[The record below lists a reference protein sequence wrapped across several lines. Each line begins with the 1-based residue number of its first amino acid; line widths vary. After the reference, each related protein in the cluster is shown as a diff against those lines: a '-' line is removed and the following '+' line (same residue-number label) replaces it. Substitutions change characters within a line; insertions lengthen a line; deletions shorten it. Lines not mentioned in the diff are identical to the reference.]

1 MKLSTI
7 TLYYNTPMT
16 DFNNTVHYDTV
27 SAYKNWL
34 DRKFQ
39 KVEFQKQFNMVRDR
53 LTINVP
59 IQYENTEG
67 VNYGCFVD
75 GFTNKP
81 YFFYVMATQYV
92 NDQVT
97 AFQIVIDV
105 MATFT
110 QGRVLEGIENVTIKR
125 QHLPLTAYGERLPE
139 LRTNNDILKT
149 TTKKYV
155 YSKSVIWTEMICV
168 FQCSVDLETEF
179 GTVNKPNI
187 KLSKG
192 VKYDKIV
199 SPVGLYAIDL
209 EHFKSF
215 SAALTDFAWIGQ
227 NIKSVMLIPKD
238 LIDTGDLESCKFNGK
253 TDAYLKKFVN
263 GKVSANKDIS
273 DINWS
278 PETIMGYLGYPVE
291 EKHLLRNEYG
301 TLEVYNWVGESLDLD
316 LGFLPSTGLKF
327 HMVTSIGYS
336 NKISIFPLNWA
347 ADGETNQ
354 GNVKAGT
361 FLNNSLNFSNWTEV
375 PVLVDNY
382 NLGLAMN
389 ANKRALAEANTLT
402 GRVKNIGR
410 TASDDSQ
417 STTEKAT
424 NVFTDAYT
432 ILGGSLNPLNIG
444 SKIIDEQN
452 FYRQQRAEFADMA
465 LSSPSLSSQSGGEAF
480 SIANDIFG
488 FTVKLSAPS
497 AREKEKIRRYYKTFG
512 FQFDEQGRTE
522 RLDSMRI
529 VNYLQID
536 GVYNIPGVPPQFMQQ
551 IKALLQIGVKFWHNR
566 QDVTNP
572 FNQSIMNNSIIN

>member
-1 MKLSTI
+1 MNLSDI
-7 TLYYNTPMT
+7 SLYYNTPMN
-16 DFNNTVHYDTV
+16 DFNNTVHYETC

-53 LTINVP
+53 LTINAP
-59 IQYENTEG
+59 IQYENTDG
-67 VNYGCFVD
+67 INYGCFVD
-75 GFTNKP
+75 GFTKRP
-81 YFFYVMATQYV
+81 YFFYVLSTQYV

-105 MATFT
+105 LATFT
-110 QGRVLEGIENVTIKR
+110 QGKALEGIENVTINR
-125 QHLPLTAYGERLPE
+125 QHLPLKVYGERLPE

-168 FQCSVDLETEF
+168 FQCSVDLESEF

-215 SAALTDFAWIGQ
+215 SSALTDFSWIGQ
-227 NIKSVMLIPKD
+227 NIKSVMLIPKN
-238 LIDTGDLESCKFNGK
+238 LIDTGDLEASKFNGK
-253 TDAYLKKFVN
+253 NDSYLKKFVN
-263 GKVSANKDIS
+263 GKVSANKNIS
-273 DINWS
+273 EINWS
-278 PETIMGYLGYPVE
+278 PETIMDYLGYPAD

-301 TLEVYNWVGESLDLD
+301 TLEVYNWVGDSLNLD
-316 LGFLPSTGLKF
+316 LGFLPSSGLQF

-336 NKISIFPLNWA
+336 NKIAIFPINWS
-347 ADGETNQ
+347 ADGEKDQ
-354 GNVKAGT
+354 GEVKAGT

-389 ANKRALAEANTLT
+389 ANKRSLAERNTLT
-402 GRVKNIGR
+402 GRIQNIGN
-410 TASDDSQ
+410 TLGDNSQ
-417 STTEKAT
+417 NMVDKAT
-424 NVFTDAYT
+424 NVFTDSYT
-432 ILGGSLNPLNIG
+432 VIGGSLNPLNIG

-452 FYRQQRAEFADMA
+452 FYRQQKAEFADLA
-465 LSSPSLSSQSGGEAF
+465 LSSPSLSAQSGGEAF

-512 FQFDEQGRTE
+512 FQFDEQGKVEVLT
-522 RLDSMRI
+522 SMKI
-529 VNYLQID
+529 VNYLQMD
-536 GVYNIPGVPPQFMQQ
+536 GVYNIEGVPSQFMNQ

-572 FNQSIMNNSIIN
+572 FKQSIMNNTIVS